1 VYVLGISY
9 SSLDSEF
16 IDLSYMQWVPAV
28 VVTVAVA
35 IGVGTAFSLTS
46 LGYFE
51 HFTSTRNTETVSP
64 TNAPPMA
71 EKADDSTRDSLT
83 MKGYVM
89 VSVVRDSKEIYHYED
104 HNLITDAGKDFISAQ
119 IGSASASANGANYVA
134 LSSDSTAPAAT
145 DTSLAGEISGNGLD
159 RSQGTYSHTLGTNTF
174 TVTEVFSAT
183 GAANNIQK
191 SGLFTAASSGTML
204 AENTFSSVNLISGD
218 QLTITWTITIG

>member
-1 VYVLGISY
+1 
-9 SSLDSEF
+9 
-16 IDLSYMQWVPAV
+16 MQWVPAV
-28 VVTVAVA
+28 VVTIAVA
-35 IGVGTAFSLTS
+35 IAALTAFSFAG
-46 LGYFE
+46 LGYIE
-51 HFTSTRNTETVSP
+51 HFTSNAETVAP
-64 TNAPPMA
+64 ANAMA
-71 EKADDSTRDSLT
+71 EQADDGTRDSLV
-83 MKGYVM
+83 MKGYVI

-119 IGSASASANGANYVA
+119 IGSASASANGANYIA

-145 DTSLAGEISGNGLD
+145 DTVLAGEISGNGLD
-159 RSQGTYSHTLGTNTF
+159 RSQGSYSHTLGTNTV

-191 SGLFTAASSGTML
+191 AGLFTAASGGTML

>member
-1 VYVLGISY
+1 
-9 SSLDSEF
+9 
-16 IDLSYMQWVPAV
+16 MQWVPAV
-28 VVTVAVA
+28 VVTIAVA
-35 IGVGTAFSLTS
+35 IAALTAFSFAG

-51 HFTSTRNTETVSP
+51 QFTTSNAETVAP
-64 TNAPPMA
+64 ANAMA
-71 EKADDSTRDSLT
+71 EQADDGTRDSLV
-83 MKGYVM
+83 MKGYVI

-119 IGSASASANGANYVA
+119 IGSASASANGANYIA

-145 DTSLAGEISGNGLD
+145 DTVLAGEISGNGLD
-159 RSQGTYSHTLGTNTF
+159 RSQGSYSHTLGTNTV

-191 SGLFTAASSGTML
+191 AGLFTAASGGTML

>member
-1 VYVLGISY
+1 
-9 SSLDSEF
+9 
-16 IDLSYMQWVPAV
+16 MQRVPAV

-35 IGVGTAFSLTS
+35 IAVITALSFTS

-51 HFTSTRNTETVSP
+51 RFASTSKAESVPP
-64 TNAPPMA
+64 TNPSAMA
-71 EKADDSTRDSLT
+71 EKADDGTRESLT

-89 VSVVRDSKEIYHYED
+89 VSVVRGSKEIYHYED

-119 IGSASASANGANYVA
+119 IGSASASANGANYIA
-134 LSSDSTAPAAT
+134 LSSDSTAPAAS

-159 RSQGTYSHTLGTNTF
+159 RSQGTYSHTAGTNTF

-183 GAANNIQK
+183 GAVNNIQK
-191 SGLFTAASSGTML
+191 AGLFTAASSGTML